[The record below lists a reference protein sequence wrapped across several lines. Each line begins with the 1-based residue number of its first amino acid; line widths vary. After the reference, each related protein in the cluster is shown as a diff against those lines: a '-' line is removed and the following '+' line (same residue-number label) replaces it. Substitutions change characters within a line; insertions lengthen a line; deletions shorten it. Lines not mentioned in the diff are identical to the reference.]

1 LLAKLVI
8 FLSRIQLSAPY
19 KNIAISEYDYPLDD
33 NRIAKH
39 PLKHRDA
46 SKLLVYKNKEVIKST
61 FTSIVDEFSTGD
73 LMIFNNTKVIQAR
86 LRFTKETGANIEIFL
101 LYPVVPNDYQLSFM
115 QTHTNQWNCI
125 VGNIKRWK
133 GEVLKLSIGELGITL
148 LAQMVRRTEDG
159 ALVEFT
165 WDNKDIT
172 FAQVVEHVGEVPI
185 PPYLNRNPEADD
197 KMRYQTVYAK
207 PEGSVAAPTAG
218 LHFTEN
224 VLSQLKVKGV
234 LLTETTLHVGAGTFK
249 PVKSPTIE
257 DHEMHTERIYITIGL
272 IDAIL
277 NRKKDVIAVGTTTL
291 RTLESIYWL
300 GVKVLENKIEENM
313 YKVDQWDP
321 YTLKQEIGL
330 NEALNALKNQ
340 ISDHRQGFLSASTQ
354 LLIVPG
360 YKFKVVNRL
369 VTNFHQPRST
379 LLLLVA
385 AFIGDDWK
393 EVYKFALENDFRFL
407 SYGDSSILTRAG
419 Q

>member
-1 LLAKLVI
+1 M
-8 FLSRIQLSAPY
+8 SAPY
-19 KNIAISEYDYPLDD
+19 KNIAISEYDYPLDN

-39 PLKHRDA
+39 PLEQRDA

-61 FTSIVDEFSTGD
+61 FTSIVDEISTGD
-73 LMIFNNTKVIQAR
+73 LMVFNNTKVVQAR
-86 LRFTKETGANIEIFL
+86 LKFTKETGANIEIFL
-101 LYPVVPNDYQLSFM
+101 LYPVVPNDYQLSFT

-148 LAQMVRRTEDG
+148 LAQMVRRTDDG

-165 WDNKDIT
+165 WDNKGVT
-172 FAQVVEHVGEVPI
+172 FAQVVEHAGEVPI

-224 VLSQLKVKGV
+224 VLSQLKMKGA

-277 NRKKDVIAVGTTTL
+277 SRKKDIIAVGTTSL

-300 GVKVLENKIEENM
+300 GVKVLENNIEENI

-321 YTLKQEIGL
+321 YILKQEIGL

-340 ISDHRQGFLSASTQ
+340 ISDQEQGFLSASTQ

-393 EVYKFALENDFRFL
+393 KVYKFALENDFRFL